1 MNPLEEKLPK
11 EQVTRWE
18 MKFQSPAA
26 KKSDSYNGG
35 LMNFS
40 AHRNLHKMN
49 FSWIFIGTKEIL
61 LFSDHNPRLSDLES
75 TLRYFLTDC
84 RRTPQSLNELHLVVS
99 LTLTGNP
106 FSLLNWDQPL
116 ISGSVC
122 TERSTDPTGSACLRF
137 DERLMTFVKLEG
149 SWRCAEQ
156 HILEIYF

>member
-1 MNPLEEKLPK
+1 MNPLEEKLPE
-11 EQVTRWE
+11 EQVRRRE

-26 KKSDSYNGG
+26 KKSDNCNGG

-40 AHRNLHKMN
+40 AHRKLHKMN

-75 TLRYFLTDC
+75 TLRYFLTL
-84 RRTPQSLNELHLVVS
+84 RQSLNELHLVVS
-99 LTLTGNP
+99 LTGNP

-156 HILEIYF
+156 HILEIYL